1 MQQEYSG
8 LATTV
13 FYAMTAASLVAL
25 LVTFL
30 GNVSGV
36 LPRLASKMFE
46 IQSTQPGAIRPE
58 MLPGFDPRLFT
69 PRIDGDCVAYITLMI
84 SFGIWA
90 TFAIRVVLRIS
101 WLRSVFIVV
110 VSATPFFQRRSY

>member
-13 FYAMTAASLVAL
+13 FYDDGCKSRVAL

-69 PRIDGDCVAYITLMI
+69 PGLMAIASHTL
-84 SFGIWA
+84 
-90 TFAIRVVLRIS
+90 R
-101 WLRSVFIVV
+101 
-110 VSATPFFQRRSY
+110 